1 MGVVLAIDTVA
12 GASSVAVGSAT
23 QLKASLEIGEP
34 RPAASLM
41 PAIAEVLEQGGCDVS
56 ELSCILVANGPG
68 SFTGIRVGFATA
80 IGIIRQHPGIQ
91 LWTAPSLMAVAF
103 RVAQQRGETIA
114 ALYDALR
121 REVFAA
127 VYQFTQEGV
136 TTVLPPKLTNIEEL
150 QATGVVPTLVTGDGA
165 AAFAEQIEA
174 WTGRPPVPP
183 GPSVHSADRLSPAV
197 SLIKLTGVAGGISV
211 VADPTC
217 FEPTYGRLAEAQVR
231 WEQAQ
236 GRPLPN
242 LPGSR
247 KK

>member
-12 GASSVAVGSAT
+12 GASSVALGSAT
-23 QLKASLEIGEP
+23 QLKASVEIREP
-34 RPAASLM
+34 KPAASLM
-41 PAIAEVLEQGGCDVS
+41 PVIAQVLERGGCDVG
-56 ELSCILVANGPG
+56 ELSCVLVANGPG

-80 IGIIRQHPGIQ
+80 IGMIRQHPGIQ

-121 REVFAA
+121 GEVFAA
-127 VYQFTQEGV
+127 VYEFTEKGV
-136 TTVLPPKLTNIEEL
+136 TTLLPPKLTSIEEL

-174 WTGRPPVPP
+174 WTGRPPV
-183 GPSVHSADRLSPAV
+183 HSADRLSLAE
-197 SLIKLTGVAGGISV
+197 SLIKLTGVSGGISV

-236 GRPLPN
+236 GRPLPSP
-242 LPGSR
+242 LGSR

>member
-23 QLKASLEIGEP
+23 QLKASVEIREP
-34 RPAASLM
+34 KPAASLM
-41 PAIAEVLEQGGCDVS
+41 PAITEVLERGGCDIS

-80 IGIIRQHPGIQ
+80 IGIIREHPGIQ

-127 VYQFTQEGV
+127 VYEFTQEGV
-136 TTVLPPKLTNIEEL
+136 TTVLAPKLTSIEEL

-165 AAFAEQIEA
+165 AAFAEQIEV

-183 GPSVHSADRLSPAV
+183 VHSADRLSPAV

-242 LPGSR
+242 WIQTNPRS
-247 KK
+247 